1 MSSCFQ
7 TVSALRHAHS
17 KPHATY
23 FIIDIAH
30 HSGNCTHLEHE
41 QHAELHFALSNL
53 VELQIF
59 GTYMRYM
66 WCDRLLSVL
75 YYINCIL
82 FKVRN

>member
-59 GTYMRYM
+59 GTALIGAVTLNQITTPMR
-66 WCDRLLSVL
+66 
-75 YYINCIL
+75 
-82 FKVRN
+82 